1 MKIIKNLNIK
11 DFTSNEIY
19 LINDIIRDYFKNIV
33 TTHYWNGYRDF
44 EVYHLNSLE
53 GLNTLLENINL
64 SKNYTKDLEVIL
76 IDTDFIIFESMDYRY
91 NFITNLIEK
100 LPKDVKVVSITND
113 PSIILGAGINSQTFK
128 TYTYEDSD
136 IIYLSNEIKD
146 KDYTHNS
153 LITSPL
159 FNTKWFISKGNTKA
173 SDDDYIWSKIHN
185 VINKRLKNDINIDE
199 EEIERLIEIEL
210 DKL

>member
-1 MKIIKNLNIK
+1 MIKNLNIK
-11 DFTSNEIY
+11 DFTSKEIY
-19 LINDIIRDYFKNIV
+19 LINDIRRDYFKN
-33 TTHYWNGYRDF
+33 TTIKLFLKEYNNFSFDYI
-44 EVYHLNSLE
+44 NSTKD
-53 GLNTLLENINL
+53 LNTLLDNINL

-76 IDTDFIIFESMDYRY
+76 IDTDFIVFESMDYRY

-100 LPKDVKVVSITND
+100 LPKDIKVVSITND

-146 KDYTHNS
+146 KDYTYNS

-159 FNTKWFISKGNTKA
+159 FNTKWFTTRGNTKA
-173 SDDDYIWSKIHN
+173 SSDDYIWSKIHN
-185 VINKRLKNDINIDE
+185 VISKRLKNDINIDE
-199 EEIERLIEIEL
+199 EEIERLIDIEL